1 MRPTIEDIAREAGVS
16 TATVDRVLNERP
28 GVHARTRAAV
38 TAAAARIGYLP
49 QAAAP
54 TLAGELLQLDVV
66 LPAGPNRF
74 MARLGAEFRRQ
85 AAARP
90 EITLSIHEV
99 ENFAPEQVA
108 ERLASLEGRSSG
120 VALVAIDHPAVRD
133 AIRRLVRSGTPVLT
147 LATDILGVP
156 RLGYVGIDN
165 RAAGRLAGYV
175 MARFLGPGPHKVA
188 LLLGSV
194 AYRGHEEREMGFR
207 HLMAELGGRLEVVAQ
222 VEIREDDARAAA
234 AVDALLAEHRDL
246 AAIYN
251 IGAGNGGIAEALE
264 RAGRGREVVFIG
276 HDLNEDTRRFLVSGV
291 MDAVIDQNPRVEAR
305 DALDQLVRAARGLG
319 WSAHPIRT
327 QIIFAENI
335 PDEDVDV
342 G

>member
-16 TATVDRVLNERP
+16 TATVDRVLNARP
-28 GVHARTRAAV
+28 GVHERTRMAV
-38 TAAAARIGYLP
+38 LTAAGRIGYLP
-49 QAAAP
+49 VAPASSAASSA
-54 TLAGELLQLDVV
+54 LNFDIV

-74 MARLGAEFRRQ
+74 MARLGAEFERQ
-85 AAARP
+85 GAQRAGLALRLHRIEGFEPERIAAA
-90 EITLSIHEV
+90 L
-99 ENFAPEQVA
+99 QQ
-108 ERLASLEGRSSG
+108 LEGKSQG
-120 VALVAIDHPAVRD
+120 VALSAIDHPAVRD
-133 AIRRLVRSGTPVLT
+133 AIRRLNRSGTPVLT
-147 LATDILGVP
+147 LATDIQSVP
-156 RLGYVGIDN
+156 RIGYVGIDN

-175 MARFLGPGPHKVA
+175 MARFLGAGAHKVA

-207 HLMAELGGRLEVVAQ
+207 HLVAEQQGRMEVVSQAE
-222 VEIREDDARAAA
+222 VREDDARAS
-234 AVDALLAEHRDL
+234 AVVTELLAQHPDL

-251 IGAGNGGIAEALE
+251 IGAGNRGIAEALD
-264 RAGRGREVVFIG
+264 RADRGRDVVFIG
-276 HDLNEDTRRFLVSGV
+276 HDLNEDTRRYLVSGT

-305 DALDQLVRAARGLG
+305 DALDQLERAAKGLG